1 MKYIYIKTLLLFL
14 FCYFCLYSVHAQNTP
29 EISISIDK
37 TEILKDGGEATVT
50 ISLSNKSAGNKLV
63 AFSLAYETNG
73 SGSLN
78 YDFQLTPALYYYQFS
93 KNETNMS
100 FKIKGIYQEWGS
112 DNVDLNISIYN
123 IQNATLTGSQ
133 DLNLGIRDVLG
144 DAYCVSSGN
153 TVYNTSITLVDFNT
167 INNVTSSSKTNG
179 YNDFTVQQTDVFVGN
194 TYDLSVNLNTDY
206 GPYTVFAVAWIDW
219 NHNFIF
225 EDGES
230 YKLDSAFDTDDGPTD
245 GSPFSISVPLDA
257 ELGATRMR
265 VSAKWQFESTAC
277 ETGFDGEVEDYTL
290 NVVSNMPDSPP
301 VITASGTQNMC
312 TGVAAVNVVT
322 AISISDPDPGDTQLN
337 AMSVQVSQGYVSS
350 EDFLSLSGSVAG
362 ISDSWDATTGRLTLT
377 GPATFAQFESAIS
390 NVQYTNTNSDPTAGE
405 RTFSITLQQAN
416 YLPESDHFY
425 EFIPDVGIRW
435 DDARDAA
442 AAKTYYGLQGYLATI
457 ISQEESDLAG
467 SQITGAGWIGASDVN
482 SEGDWKWVT
491 GPEAGISFWSGLGSA
506 NGGSVVA
513 GKYANWNGSGE
524 PNDAGGEDYAHI
536 TDPSMGVT
544 GTWNDLSVVGGV
556 SGVYQPKGYVVEY
569 GGTSGDPTLNISAS
583 TVIVVKGNATISL
596 SSAVGT
602 DSQSLCIN
610 AAIINITYSITNET
624 TATITGLPNGI
635 SGNYT
640 SGSFIVSGT
649 PSETGVFLYTIA
661 APGDCED
668 ATISGTIIV
677 KALPV
682 ISISSDLTIC
692 VGEVATLEVDS
703 TDYSMTFD
711 GLNDYISV
719 PNSTSINTST
729 QTQRTVMLWFKPS
742 NITSRQVL
750 YEEGGGTHGLSIY
763 IESGKINAYGWV
775 SGNAWSVASGELS
788 ATDEWYHFTYTWN
801 GVSQEFKAY
810 LNGNLIDVVSGG
822 NSMPAHS
829 GDVRIGSAGS
839 IRLPDN
845 ATGLGFQFEGKIDN
859 FRLWNSELSQIDIL
873 KEISSSVA
881 LVSDDI
887 LDYNFDD
894 PIDVTTA
901 LNSGSAGNAVI
912 RNGAYYVSDNT
923 ILWNDASGATKFS
936 IDVSPIVNTTYTA
949 TLTNDAC
956 VKAGSVTVTVN
967 PNPKP
972 IGIFHE

>member
-1 MKYIYIKTLLLFL
+1 
-14 FCYFCLYSVHAQNTP
+14 VHAQNTP

-50 ISLSNKSAGNKLV
+50 ISLSKKSTGNKLV
-63 AFSLAYETNG
+63 AFSLSYETNG
-73 SGSLN
+73 SGSVN
-78 YDFQLTPALYYYQFS
+78 HDFQLTPALYYYQFS
-93 KNETNMS
+93 KDDTNMS

-123 IQNATLTGSQ
+123 IQNATLSGSQ
-133 DLNLGIRDVLG
+133 DLDLSIRDVLG

-153 TVYNTSITLVDFNT
+153 TVYNTSITLVDFST

-225 EDGES
+225 EDSES

-245 GSPFSISVPLDA
+245 GSPFSISVPSDA

-265 VSAKWQFESTAC
+265 VSAKWQFEPTAC
-277 ETGFDGEVEDYTL
+277 ETDFDGEVEDYTL
-290 NVVSNMPDSPP
+290 NVVSNTPDSPP
-301 VITASGTQNMC
+301 VITATGDQNMC

-322 AISISDPDPGDTQLN
+322 AISISDPDPGDTQLD
-337 AMSVQVSQGYVSS
+337 AMSVQVSQGYVST
-350 EDFLSLSGSVAG
+350 EDLLSLSGSVAS
-362 ISDSWDATTGRLTLT
+362 ISDSWDVTTGKLTLT

-435 DDARDAA
+435 DDARVAA
-442 AAKTYYGLQGYLATI
+442 AANTYYGLQGYLATI

-467 SQITGAGWIGASDVN
+467 SQITGAGWIGASD
-482 SEGDWKWVT
+482 SALEGDWKWVT
-491 GPEAGISFWSGLGSA
+491 GPEAGTSFWSGLGSA
-506 NGGSVVA
+506 NGGSVVT

-544 GTWNDLSVVGGV
+544 GTWNDLSVIGGT

-583 TVIVVKGNATISL
+583 TAVTVKSNAKISL
-596 SSAVGT
+596 SSSSGT
-602 DSQSLCIN
+602 DLQNICLGN
-610 AAIINITYSITNET
+610 NMTDITYGLSDET
-624 TATITGLPNGI
+624 GGTITGLPAGV
-635 SGNYT
+635 SGTYA
-640 SGSFIVSGT
+640 SGSFTISGT

-661 APGDCED
+661 VIGDCANAE
-668 ATISGTIIV
+668 TNGTIIV
-677 KALPV
+677 SALPV
-682 ISISSDLTIC
+682 ISISEDLSMCT
-692 VGEVATLEVDS
+692 GEEATLTVDS

-729 QTQRTVMLWFKPS
+729 QTQRTVMLKFKPS
-742 NITSRQVL
+742 DISTRQVL

-763 IESGKINAYGWV
+763 IESGEINAYAWV
-775 SGNAWSVASGELS
+775 SGIAWRVASGVLS
-788 ATDEWYHFTYTWN
+788 GTDEWYHFTYTWN
-801 GVSQEFKAY
+801 GASQDFKGY
-810 LNGNLIDVVSGG
+810 LNGNLVDVITGG

-845 ATGLGFQFEGKIDN
+845 TTGSGFAFEGRIDN

-881 LVSDDI
+881 LASDDVV
-887 LDYNFDD
+887 DYNFDD

-901 LNSGSAGNAVI
+901 LNTGSAGNAVI
-912 RNGAYYVSDNT
+912 RNGAFYTSDNT
-923 ILWNDASGATKFS
+923 ILWNDASGTTNFS
-936 IDVSPIVNTTYTA
+936 LVASPLSTATYTA
-949 TLTNDAC
+949 TLTNENGC
-956 VKAGSVTVTVN
+956 VNVGSVSVTVN
-967 PNPKP
+967 PKP
-972 IGIFHE
+972 SPVGIFHE